1 MNTTERPLLFECE
14 GLRLVGVVTEP
25 VGLTASSDLGL
36 VIVVGGPQV
45 RAGSH
50 RQFVQLARAVAAEG
64 VPTLRFDVRGMGDS
78 EGSLR
83 NFEHLS
89 ADIQAAIDALQHAV
103 PAVRRVALWGL
114 CDGASAALLYLEDS
128 KHDPRVQGLVLVNP
142 WVRSEASLAATRV
155 KHYYAQRLLQ
165 RDFWG
170 KLLRGQVAGQAVRG
184 LVRSLGLVLQ
194 PTQQGA
200 AAGDPATPPFPQRMA
215 RAWARF
221 GGSVLLVLSGHDYTA
236 KEFMQAWASA
246 DWAAA
251 RSHAALHRVDLAEAD
266 HTFSAIAQQRLL
278 ERHCTQWLETLRQH
292 ATVQPA
298 RAALHPATKDHAHV
312 LP

>member
-1 MNTTERPLLFECE
+1 MNITERPLLFECE

-25 VGLTASSDLGL
+25 AGLTASGELGM

-50 RQFVQLARAVAAEG
+50 RQFVQLARAAAAAG

-78 EGSLR
+78 EGRMR
-83 NFEHLS
+83 NFEQLS
-89 ADIQAAIDALQHAV
+89 ADIKAAIDALQHAV

-114 CDGASAALLYLEDS
+114 CDGASAALLYVDDCN
-128 KHDPRVQGLVLVNP
+128 HDPRVQGLLLVNP

-194 PTQQGA
+194 PPQRGP
-200 AAGDPATPPFPQRMA
+200 AAGDGAAPFPLRMA
-215 RAWARF
+215 RAWSRF
-221 GGSVLLVLSGHDYTA
+221 GGSILLVLSGRDYTA
-236 KEFMQAWASA
+236 KEFLQAWASG

-251 RSHAALHRVDLAEAD
+251 RSHAALQRMDLAEAD
-266 HTFSAIAQQRLL
+266 HTFSAVAQQRML
-278 ERHCTQWLETLRQH
+278 ESHCSQWLEALRQQ
-292 ATVQPA
+292 AKVQPSK
-298 RAALHPATKDHAHV
+298 AAVHAATKVHGHV
-312 LP
+312 PP